1 MAHSQPRVAAIAIIV
16 VVVMSGGRAAA
27 QQSTLAALPE
37 DPPAVSLYRLGS
49 VLVNPTLTVPEVGQ
63 DSNVFNDDTAPRQDF
78 VVKFTPRVDFFSD
91 FGLFRL
97 AAEAGT
103 TFTYYHRFE
112 SERSIAE
119 QVRGRLTAR
128 LSRVRPWIGAASV
141 RSNERTVEIDS
152 RAKRSDRELAAGV
165 QFDVSPLAV
174 LMVSANRLNVAYS
187 DDDAY
192 LGTSLGEE
200 LNRTTDAVS
209 ASLRFQATPLT
220 TLTFTG
226 YVGRDTFEFADS
238 RDAKSR
244 GGEVAVNFGSE
255 AVIRGRL
262 AVGFRDHAPVDPTL
276 AGFRGMTGRGGVT
289 TVLPWRA
296 ILGADYVRDVQ
307 YSYDEAEG
315 YYVEN
320 GADVVYTQR
329 IGGPFDVQVKVGRHA
344 LDYSA
349 RLASPAR
356 SEALRSYQG
365 GIGYSV
371 ESGSRVGINYEF
383 ADRVGEPTVDR
394 PFSRRR
400 LFGSFTYEFWK

>member
-1 MAHSQPRVAAIAIIV
+1 
-16 VVVMSGGRAAA
+16 
-27 QQSTLAALPE
+27 
-37 DPPAVSLYRLGS
+37 
-49 VLVNPTLTVPEVGQ
+49 
-63 DSNVFNDDTAPRQDF
+63 VFNDDTAPRQDF
-78 VVKFTPRVDFFSD
+78 VVKFAPKLDLFGD
-91 FGLFRL
+91 FGVLGL

-141 RSNERTVEIDS
+141 RSNERTVEIDA

-165 QFDVSPLAV
+165 QFDVSPLAT
-174 LMVSANRLNVAYS
+174 LMVSANRLDVAYS

-192 LGTSLGEE
+192 QGTSLGEE
-200 LNRTTDAVS
+200 LNRMTDTVS

-226 YVGRDTFEFADS
+226 YVGRDTFEFARA
-238 RDAKSR
+238 RDAESR
-244 GGEVAVNFGSE
+244 GGEVAVNFGDE

-262 AVGFRDHAPVDPTL
+262 SAGFRDYDPVDPSL
-276 AGFRGMTGRGGVT
+276 AGFRGLTGRGGFT
-289 TVLPWRA
+289 TVFPWRA
-296 ILGADYVRDVQ
+296 ILGADYVRDLQ

-344 LDYSA
+344 LNYSA
-349 RLASPAR
+349 RVASP
-356 SEALRSYQG
+356 EHTEVLRTYQG
-365 GIGYSV
+365 GVGYSV
-371 ESGSRVGINYEF
+371 DGGSRVGINYEF
-383 ADRVGEPTVDR
+383 ADRVGDTTVAR